1 MTQRGKLIAATVALL
16 AVLAVVTW
24 QALRPTAPPNPLASL
39 DAAGVKSVSFPPA
52 LPDPDRQASLAKA
65 VASLKDAPRRS
76 AAGINWAGA
85 RYVRVELADGIVLSL
100 QHLGGSARMIADAPA
115 NANAATAERVET
127 LRKVRG
133 EALLLDP
140 ATVQLFEG

>member
-1 MTQRGKLIAATVALL
+1 MTQRSKLIAATAALL
-16 AVLAVVTW
+16 AVLGLVTW
-24 QALRPTAPPNPLASL
+24 QALQPTTPPNPLASIN
-39 DAAGVKSVSFPPA
+39 AAGVKSVSFPPA
-52 LPDPDRQASLAKA
+52 LPDPGRQVALAQA

-100 QHLGGSARMIADAPA
+100 QHLGGSARMIADPPA
-115 NANAATAERVET
+115 SPSAATVQRVET

-140 ATVQLFEG
+140 ATVQAFEN